1 MSPVSTG
8 TPCVRSVRQYG
19 YGHAEPPHA
28 ARSLRRRQRLSPAC
42 APTLPLPGGG
52 PPLPAEQKP
61 SSAGRADLCRKG
73 GMPFLRGP
81 TGPGE
86 KPRPMCRR
94 GIPSAGAFSRNT
106 LRPLPGEPTK
116 PSSPPSWSGDKR
128 FHAAMLHPVA
138 LLGALGVVEPVG
150 RAHKVAGNAPYALK
164 GHAPAHALLSV
175 HAFPLFPAPPRGL
188 SASLRNGKGL
198 ERKILRPSR
207 LTTPAATRARRPKP
221 SPPSLPEHPRGAAS
235 RSETEPGRDCS
246 GPVRS
251 SAHGVYDTWPRR
263 FFCRRSF

>member
-1 MSPVSTG
+1 MRSFRAPVRIR
-8 TPCVRSVRQYG
+8 PCRT
-19 YGHAEPPHA
+19 A
-28 ARSLRRRQRLSPAC
+28 ARGTEPAPPSAALPCLHRRSAFARRRAAPACGTKTFLRRPRE
-42 APTLPLPGGG
+42 PLPQRRYA
-52 PPLPAEQKP
+52 L
-61 SSAGRADLCRKG
+61 S
-73 GMPFLRGP
+73 RGP

-106 LRPLPGEPTK
+106 LRPLPGERTK